1 MALKWSDEER
11 EKVDVDIIGVLAN
24 EIADLHLRL
33 EMRSEALEVE
43 ADEGE
48 E

>member
-11 EKVDVDIIGVLAN
+11 EKVDVDVIGVLAN
-24 EIADLHLRL
+24 EIADPHLWL